1 MDLLLAIPRQ
11 TSLKLMP
18 PLPSTSMISNNLL
31 AQGFPSRTNTV
42 WENFRNYFTMIKLFS
57 FLPFCFT
64 GLKPTCMDIYI
75 HLNIRSMNMYIHTLH
90 PIYTC
95 IVTKHK
101 YMYKYI
107 LPYVN
112 MYIIHTIKLHI
123 TYIYTYTNAYIHTK
137 HTKINYILYICIH
150 IHIHINT

>member
-1 MDLLLAIPRQ
+1 MVTSFFFFVFLGVSIMWRQVFLPWNLASLVDMDLLLAIPRQ

-75 HLNIRSMNMYIHTLH
+75 H
-90 PIYTC
+90 IYSHVCT
-95 IVTKHK
+95 
-101 YMYKYI
+101 
-107 LPYVN
+107 
-112 MYIIHTIKLHI
+112 HTINTHSM
-123 TYIYTYTNAYIHTK
+123 
-137 HTKINYILYICIH
+137 LYICMYVCVHACIDGCIYH
-150 IHIHINT
+150 QIDPSTRVRSNLQE